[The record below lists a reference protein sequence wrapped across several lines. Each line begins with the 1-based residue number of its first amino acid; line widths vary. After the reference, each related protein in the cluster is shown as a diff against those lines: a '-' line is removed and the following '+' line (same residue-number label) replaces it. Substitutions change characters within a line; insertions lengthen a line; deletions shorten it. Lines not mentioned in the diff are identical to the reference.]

1 MQSTTVKFLSS
12 RAADLWKSVAMPSLL
27 VFAFTLLLA
36 TPVHANLITNGGFDS
51 NANGWTVNPVD
62 GIGNAWRA
70 TGGNPG
76 GNQRLNAGGLPS
88 SDPFIEQLVS
98 GLTIGQTYILS
109 WDLQHD
115 FSAQTTTSF
124 GAFLDPTG
132 EAPSPNGTVL
142 LLLAYPG
149 PYTNPR
155 PWNSHQ
161 TSFVATAT
169 SHTIRFA
176 AELDTRT
183 PGVTATTDV
192 SYYIDNVSLIADPN
206 STSAVPEPSTWAL
219 ALCGLAAV
227 TLRKR
232 ELRRRE

>member
-1 MQSTTVKFLSS
+1 MHTTGTRSLDFPSTHFPKAV
-12 RAADLWKSVAMPSLL
+12 SVLP
-27 VFAFTLLLA
+27 LLA
-36 TPVHANLITNGGFDS
+36 LGLVLAIATPLHANFITNGGFDS
-51 NANGWTVNPVD
+51 NANGWTVNPVNS
-62 GIGNAWRA
+62 GNAWRA

-76 GNQRLNAGGLPS
+76 GNQRINAAGDPL

-98 GLTIGQTYILS
+98 GLTIGQTYILN

-132 EAPSPNGTVL
+132 LAPSPNGTVL
-142 LLLAYPG
+142 FLLAYQG

-155 PWNSHQ
+155 PWSSHQ

-183 PGVTATTDV
+183 PGVTTNTDV

-206 STSAVPEPSTWAL
+206 STSAVPEPSTWAML
-219 ALCGLAAV
+219 ALGGAA
-227 TLRKR
+227 LWARG
-232 ELRRRE
+232 LRRQCRQ